1 MLTCRKKHW
10 QGHEGPLAVQVVQH
24 HVIIPYAGGWSVS
37 FRIPIGRGCVFEQE
51 LVRLA
56 LSSQGLA
63 IAIEEPWRR
72 AKEEATDGKRI
83 ENNGSY
89 RGQAVLDQSQ
99 SHLRRTL
106 SASGVEAAAVLT
118 QQD

>member
-10 QGHEGPLAVQVVQH
+10 QGHEGPPAVQVVQH
-24 HVIIPYAGGWSVS
+24 HVIILMLEVGASHYG
-37 FRIPIGRGCVFEQE
+37 FRLVGDVCFEQE

-56 LSSQGLA
+56 LWSQGLA

-72 AKEEATDGKRI
+72 AKEEATDGKRM

-89 RGQAVLDQSQ
+89 RGQALLDQSQ